1 MTLLCFAGVVGAVAL
16 FPGWKVTLFNRT
28 FFPGAA
34 VRTALGSAAAGVVGK
49 ARMLTVGSGF
59 ASGLRA
65 GASPTSFTQAAALGT
80 ERDVLLTGK
89 Q

>member
-34 VRTALGSAAAGVVGK
+34 VRTAVRSAAAGVVGK
-49 ARMLTVGSGF
+49 ARMLTVGSG

-65 GASPTSFTQAAALGT
+65 GASPTSFTQAAAGT
-80 ERDVLLTGK
+80 ERDVLLK